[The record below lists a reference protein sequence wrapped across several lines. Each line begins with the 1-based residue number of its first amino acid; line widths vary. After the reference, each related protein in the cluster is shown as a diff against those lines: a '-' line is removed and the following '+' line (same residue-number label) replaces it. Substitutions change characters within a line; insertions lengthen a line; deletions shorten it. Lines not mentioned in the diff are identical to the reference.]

1 MESYMKNLKKLS
13 LSLLV
18 FAGVSTTQTRRD
30 VDTAGS
36 AITTPVSGTLDY
48 TIFGAQDHEEGKR
61 DIAQNIVLPADTA
74 INGAVDIVT
83 FGQAKQLKTEFNES
97 DTTKNS
103 KKKSH
108 KKKSSDDKKSHKN
121 CHTKKC
127 RKSNNDDDSMTSEN
141 AESLL

>member
-1 MESYMKNLKKLS
+1 MENYMKNIKKLS
-13 LSLLV
+13 LSLLIL
-18 FAGVSTTQTRRD
+18 AGVSTTQTRRD

-83 FGQAKQLKTEFNES
+83 FGQAKQLKTEFNDS
-97 DTTKNS
+97 DAKTS
-103 KKKSH
+103 KRKSH
-108 KKKSSDDKKSHKN
+108 KKKSSDDKKCRN
-121 CHTKKC
+121 KKC
-127 RKSNNDDDSMTSEN
+127 RKSNNDDESMTSDN